1 MIGQGSNKRPA
12 SQLFRRIAK
21 KALRAVAIE
30 KAPTANDFRQIGERV
45 EEAYPAGS
53 GSPRILLVTSNGA
66 GLGHL
71 TRVNAISGHL
81 CGNDLIYTMSSAY
94 RRLHRESAKTI
105 YFPSYGDLGMAGGSW
120 NTIMKAH
127 FQSVFEAFSPDAVV
141 FDGTFVYR
149 GLVQTVKNSS
159 CPLIWLQRGCW
170 RDEVDKNSEQ
180 RHHAAKYVDH
190 VIIPGDYGCAE
201 SVDVG
206 PGIDID
212 YVAPIVSGNQDR
224 SLSCAEARSKLGLPE
239 NGNFFLIQLGAG
251 VINDTRDYLSTAL
264 EAVRSL
270 GEEWEPVVV
279 QNPLSPSAVS
289 GCRSVEA
296 FPLIDYLAA
305 FDAGVFAGG
314 YNSCQEAVA
323 RRLPAVFVPNKAT
336 KTDDQV
342 RRVSGLEAR
351 GLGLLA
357 SNPKELYSQIQRLQ
371 SRKFRE
377 TIRAAQ
383 DGMKPASGAAEA
395 ASIIFKIANNNDK

>member
-1 MIGQGSNKRPA
+1 MIGQGSNQRPA
-12 SQLFRRIAK
+12 SHVLRKIAK
-21 KALRAVAIE
+21 RILRAVEIE
-30 KAPTANDFRQIGERV
+30 KAPTANDFRQAGKRV
-45 EEAYPAGS
+45 EEGYPAS
-53 GSPRILLVTSNGA
+53 AESPRILLVTSNGA

-71 TRVNAISGHL
+71 TRVNAISQHL
-81 CGNDLIYTMSSAY
+81 GGSDLIYTMSSAY
-94 RRLHRESAKTI
+94 RRLNREAAKTI

-120 NTIMKAH
+120 NSLMKAH
-127 FQSVFEAFSPDAVV
+127 FQSVFEAFSPDVVV

-170 RDEVDKNSEQ
+170 RDEVDKQSDQ

-190 VIIPGDYGCAE
+190 VLIPGDFGCIE

-206 PGIDID
+206 PDVGVD
-212 YVAPIVSGNQDR
+212 YVSPIVSGDP
-224 SLSCAEARSKLGLPE
+224 SKGLSRTEARSKLGLPID
-239 NGNFFLIQLGAG
+239 GNFFLVQLGAG
-251 VINDTRDYLSTAL
+251 VINDTADFLSTAL

-279 QNPLSPSAVS
+279 QNPLSPNAVS
-289 GCRSVEA
+289 GCRSIEA

-323 RRLPAVFVPNKAT
+323 RGLPAVFVPNEAT

-342 RRVSGLEAR
+342 RRVSGLESQ

-357 SNPKELYSQIQRLQ
+357 STPQELYDKIQKLR
-371 SRKFRE
+371 SHEFRE
-377 TIRAAQ
+377 TMRRTQAQ
-383 DGMKPASGAAEA
+383 MRPASGAAEA
-395 ASIIFKIANNNDK
+395 ASIITEIARKNAK

>member
-12 SQLFRRIAK
+12 SQVLRKIAK

-30 KAPTANDFRQIGERV
+30 KAPTANDFRQIGKRV

-53 GSPRILLVTSNGA
+53 ESPRILLVTSNGA

-71 TRVNAISGHL
+71 TRVNAISEHL
-81 CGNDLIYTMSSAY
+81 GGNDLIYTMSSAY
-94 RRLHRESAKTI
+94 RRLNRESAKTI
-105 YFPSYGDLGMAGGSW
+105 YFPSYGDLGMTGGSW

-170 RDEVDKNSEQ
+170 RDEVDKQSDQ
-180 RHHAAKYVDH
+180 RHHVAKYVDH
-190 VIIPGDYGCAE
+190 VLIPGDYGCVE
-201 SVDVG
+201 SVNVGPDVG
-206 PGIDID
+206 VD
-212 YVAPIVSGNQDR
+212 YVSPIVSGDPSNG
-224 SLSCAEARSKLGLPE
+224 LSRAEARSKLGLPKD
-239 NGNFFLIQLGAG
+239 GNFFLIQLGAG

-264 EAVRSL
+264 EAVRAL

-279 QNPLSPSAVS
+279 QNPLSPNAVS
-289 GCRSVEA
+289 GCRSIEA

-323 RRLPAVFVPNKAT
+323 CRLPAVFVPNEAT

-342 RRVSGLEAR
+342 RRVSGLESQ

-357 SNPKELYSQIQRLQ
+357 STPQELYDQIWALRSSEL
-371 SRKFRE
+371 RE
-377 TIRAAQ
+377 TIKSNQA
-383 DGMKPASGAAEA
+383 DMKPASGAAEA
-395 ASIIFKIANNNDK
+395 ASIICTIANRNEK